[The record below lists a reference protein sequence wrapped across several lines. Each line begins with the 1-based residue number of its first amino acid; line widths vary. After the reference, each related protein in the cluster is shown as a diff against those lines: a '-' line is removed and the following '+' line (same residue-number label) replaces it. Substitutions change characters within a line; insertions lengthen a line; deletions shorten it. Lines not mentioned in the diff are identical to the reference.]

1 MLVHIMYKYLA
12 NVVIEQYHYAAIS
25 LMFHSYVATYVYM
38 RIETQ
43 NIRFYG
49 THYFK

>member
-25 LMFHSYVATYVYM
+25 LMFHSYVATYVFTSVDC
-38 RIETQ
+38 I
-43 NIRFYG
+43 
-49 THYFK
+49 KAD